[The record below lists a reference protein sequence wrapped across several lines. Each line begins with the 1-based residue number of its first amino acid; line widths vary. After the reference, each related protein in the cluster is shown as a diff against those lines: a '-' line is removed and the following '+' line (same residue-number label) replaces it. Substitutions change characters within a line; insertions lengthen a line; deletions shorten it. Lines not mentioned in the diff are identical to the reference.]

1 MLLNDKMQT
10 EVISWIIE
18 ELRSTNDFVQKPIS
32 MDEKQGLLLYIK
44 TVVDPIQLQEW
55 IIKPFFEMSSE
66 NHIAAYLSSLPQQQK
81 IQSKKQMLMEMTKG
95 CVVIVIHNRMFLL
108 DIKKVNTSE
117 VQETGLEQ
125 TLQGGNLGLSED
137 IETNINLIRK
147 RYHQPS
153 LLVEMFVIGHKNN
166 QSLAIMYD
174 NETVDQKVLEK
185 VKKKIE
191 SLDKM
196 VIQSSLQLQ
205 LNLNDEKRSLFPTM
219 MITERTDRIIY
230 NLAGGKIVFILD
242 GNPFVIMAP
251 VVFFDFI
258 ATAEDTYH
266 SYWVRI
272 FLVLLRY
279 FGLFV
284 CVVLPGLYVAIIS
297 FNPEVLRVE
306 LTLAIAGSRI
316 GVPYPSFFEV
326 LFMLIFMELLTE
338 ASIRLP
344 KPISATAT
352 TVGGLILGTAATEAA
367 LTSNIMI
374 IIVSAV
380 AISTFVIPIN
390 EMSFSIRIVRF
401 GILLFAT
408 IFGLAGLALASIGF
422 IMYLT
427 SIDSFGQ
434 PYLKLFIQRGRSEV
448 QGVKR

>member
-1 MLLNDKMQT
+1 MQT